1 MSSATLILSAFG
13 DEVKRLD
20 SSSGRVVLGRA
31 SAFTADRNAAFDNG
45 TLVVVALVS
54 FA

>member
-13 DEVKRLD
+13 AEVKRLD

-31 SAFTADRNAAFDNG
+31 SSFTSDRTAAFDNG
-45 TLVVVALVS
+45 TLEVNSVVS